1 MKKFER
7 EKAELQEEIESF
19 ELTLAGLKEKRKEV
33 PKHIPFGELPT
44 DQQFKA
50 LAPRKKQLV
59 DTIKMVAYRAETALA
74 QLLKPFLS
82 RQDEARALLR
92 QVFTSE
98 ADLIPNEAE
107 KTLTVR
113 LHGLTNP
120 VSNKALQ
127 GLCDELNLTETIYPG
142 TNLRIIYDL
151 VSNQIP

>member
-44 DQQFKA
+44 DQQFK
-50 LAPRKKQLV
+50 
-59 DTIKMVAYRAETALA
+59 ALA